1 MKEHFCPVEKT
12 TITYQGKCN
21 WCGEREVN
29 MTQEQKVFEALMTA
43 KGYTD
48 FTQVKGRY
56 VNPGV
61 QTRWNYFQLGWQLRG
76 VQ

>member
-1 MKEHFCPVEKT
+1 
-12 TITYQGKCN
+12 
-21 WCGEREVN
+21 
-29 MTQEQKVFEALMTA
+29 MTKAQQVFEALMTA

-56 VNPGV
+56 TNPSV
-61 QTRWNYFQLGWQLRG
+61 VVRWNYFQLGWQLKG

>member
-1 MKEHFCPVEKT
+1 
-12 TITYQGKCN
+12 
-21 WCGEREVN
+21 
-29 MTQEQKVFEALMTA
+29 MTQAQKVFEALMVA

-56 VNPGV
+56 TNSSVV
-61 QTRWNYFQLGWQLRG
+61 VRWNYFQLGWQLRG

>member
-1 MKEHFCPVEKT
+1 MKEHFCPVEKLL
-12 TITYQGKCN
+12 IAYQGKCN
-21 WCGEREVN
+21 WCGESEGS

-56 VNPGV
+56 VNAGV

>member
-1 MKEHFCPVEKT
+1 
-12 TITYQGKCN
+12 
-21 WCGEREVN
+21 
-29 MTQEQKVFEALMTA
+29 MTQAQKVFEALMLA

-48 FTQVKGRY
+48 LSKALNKTNFRY
-56 VNPGV
+56 MNPSV

>member
-1 MKEHFCPVEKT
+1 MDEDAPAIECRNTERDKGGKE
-12 TITYQGKCN
+12 
-21 WCGEREVN
+21 
-29 MTQEQKVFEALMTA
+29 MTKAEKVFEAIMRA

-48 FTQVKGRY
+48 FTTTNRRY
-56 VNPGV
+56 NSPAL

>member
-1 MKEHFCPVEKT
+1 
-12 TITYQGKCN
+12 
-21 WCGEREVN
+21 
-29 MTQEQKVFEALMTA
+29 MTQAQKVFEALMTA

-56 VNPGV
+56 VNAGV

>member
-1 MKEHFCPVEKT
+1 MVIPHPTTEKHMK
-12 TITYQGKCN
+12 
-21 WCGEREVN
+21 
-29 MTQEQKVFEALMTA
+29 QEQKVFEALMTA

-56 VNPGV
+56 VNAGV